1 METTPLSLPTPRLA
15 LLACMSTQA
24 LEAAFNQLY
33 PGMLDVD
40 IVDIWT
46 DHASW
51 PLNTFVGAYQF
62 MAKRPLIWKALFEY
76 GRFPPARKLSDVSRE
91 RERKITG

>member
-1 METTPLSLPTPRLA
+1 
-15 LLACMSTQA
+15 MSTQA